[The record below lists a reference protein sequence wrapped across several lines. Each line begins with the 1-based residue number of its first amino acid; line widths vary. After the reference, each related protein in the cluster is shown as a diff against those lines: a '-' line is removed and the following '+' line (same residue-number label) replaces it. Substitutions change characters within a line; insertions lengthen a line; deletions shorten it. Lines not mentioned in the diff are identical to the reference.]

1 MSSLA
6 HPSKWSPGAE
16 RTEPNVAEV
25 GSKRPI
31 GYIVILV
38 LVGLYLSIRLVEGVI
53 CVGDWVFDWG
63 TCSW

>member
-1 MSSLA
+1 M
-6 HPSKWSPGAE
+6 P
-16 RTEPNVAEV
+16 EV

-38 LVGLYLSIRLVEGVI
+38 LVGLYLSVRLIEGVVCI
-53 CVGDWVFDWG
+53 GDWLFDWG

>member
-1 MSSLA
+1 M
-6 HPSKWSPGAE
+6 
-16 RTEPNVAEV
+16 AEV

-38 LVGLYLSIRLVEGVI
+38 LVVLYLSIRLIEGVV
-53 CVGDWVFDWG
+53 CVGDWLLDWG